1 MSESA
6 SAFPKNKLFIAGVLL
21 LLIAVAV
28 LGYLNYKAISG
39 VSAGLPEGEISVT
52 AMGTGAVGA
61 SGPGS
66 TPASGYQAGAPG
78 TVTLKVLTIDDL
90 RKLPAVEKRMTIP
103 SSRGT
108 TKHDFTGTSLLGVL
122 DSIDPGLTRKY
133 TRIVTRGADGYTSV
147 IGMSELLL
155 PDNVYLVY
163 EDFGKPLP
171 TRTGKDGAVQVI
183 ICSDQFGRRFTN
195 WLVNLELQ

>member
-6 SAFPKNKLFIAGVLL
+6 SAVQKNKLFIAGILL

-28 LGYLNYKAISG
+28 LGYLNRKAASG
-39 VSAGLPEGEISVT
+39 VSAGLPEGEISVS
-52 AMGTGAVGA
+52 AMGTGAAGA
-61 SGPGS
+61 SGLGS
-66 TPASGYQAGAPG
+66 APASGYQAGDR

-90 RKLPAVEKRMTIP
+90 RKLPAVEKRMTIH
-103 SSRGT
+103 SSLGT
-108 TKHDFTGTSLLGVL
+108 TKHDFTGASLLGVL

-171 TRTGKDGAVQVI
+171 TRTGKGGAVQVI
-183 ICSDQFGRRFTN
+183 ICNDQFGQRFTN